1 MANNSIGA
9 YAQGGL
15 NEIGAYEYVAAGGDI
30 SITTGAPDS
39 LSFTG
44 AAPVTILPRFI
55 QTGTPDS
62 LSFTGAVPVMAQ
74 TAHHVIQ
81 MGTGALNFTG
91 YTPNSEGGDGKLGG
105 LTAGLY
111 SATGAIIR
119 LGRIGRP

>member
-1 MANNSIGA
+1 MANSIGA
-9 YAQGGL
+9 YAQGGA
-15 NEIGAYEYVAAGGDI
+15 NEIGAYEAAVAGDKV
-30 SITTGAPDS
+30 ITTGPPDS
-39 LSFTG
+39 LAFTG
-44 AAPVTILPRFI
+44 AAPAVILPRFI
-55 QTGTPDS
+55 QTGAPDA

-74 TAHHVIQ
+74 TAHHIIQ

-111 SATGAIIR
+111 GATGAIIR